1 MPAVYVKKADPK
13 DRNTWMDG
21 FIALEPAGGFRA
33 AVEGT
38 EHTSGAKDP
47 AAIFSRLPSPV
58 RHRPAPFGRTR
69 QRVRS

>member
-1 MPAVYVKKADPK
+1 MQAVYVKKADPQ
-13 DRNTWMDG
+13 DRITWMDT

-33 AVEGT
+33 VVEGT
-38 EHTSGAKDP
+38 QHTSGSKDL
-47 AAIFSRLPSPV
+47 AAIFSLLPAPV